1 MSGEIFHW
9 SAELTIIAKV
19 LVAAVLAGVVGLER
33 ELSGKPAGFRTNM
46 IVGGA
51 AALIISLGRVLVLD
65 FAGESELAGMIRTDP
80 LRMIEAVVVGVSF
93 IGAGTIL
100 KVEDKKKVQ
109 YLTTA
114 AVILFS
120 AGVGISVAIGQY
132 IVALGVTVFI
142 LLINV
147 GANYVDKWISVYRK
161 KKS

>member
-1 MSGEIFHW
+1 
-9 SAELTIIAKV
+9 
-19 LVAAVLAGVVGLER
+19 
-33 ELSGKPAGFRTNM
+33 M

>member
-1 MSGEIFHW
+1 MEILYSEW
-9 SAELTIIAKV
+9 SEQLVIVVHVVIAS
-19 LVAAVLAGVVGLER
+19 LLAGVIGLER

-51 AALIISLGRVLVLD
+51 AALIISTGKVLVTD
-65 FAGESELAGMIRTDP
+65 FSTVTIIGGMLRTDP

-100 KVEDKKKVQ
+100 KVEDKNKVQ

-114 AVILFS
+114 AVLLFS
-120 AGVGISVAIGQY
+120 AGIGMSVALRQY
-132 IVALGVTVFI
+132 VLAAGVTGFI

-147 GANYVDKWISVYRK
+147 GANSVDKWIKHRQRK
-161 KKS
+161 